1 MWKMLE
7 EIDSKLAKEEK
18 KNPMKKAKKI
28 QKARERMGAGENQPS
43 IVDKLRRGAKRGG
56 GVQDDV
62 RIAVVGEHRE
72 GRVRGRGVQHDVCEE
87 VTVED

>member
-62 RIAVVGEHRE
+62 PAAVVVEHHQSSGC
-72 GRVRGRGVQHDVCEE
+72 GRAQQC
-87 VTVED
+87 